1 MTEEMSPPTAAND
14 ELSPRV
20 QTNGGGGNG
29 APHRLP
35 PLSSSSSPS
44 RLDDATER
52 GTRALAAKH
61 ACVALKQDVSFW
73 TNRMRLLRK
82 EVHRQ
87 QAKQERSSTLRE
99 RTELSTFVNLSLR
112 EQLEEERRRHEAKL
126 SERADVIR
134 HKRSEHKV
142 ALKNALRRTYEE
154 KVERSHMSKL
164 QGSNHVRMIQN
175 TKYEKLVSNI
185 EKKEKVQ
192 QEKILGLL
200 KRVKD
205 KARQSE
211 EVHTT
216 FENKIKHSLENEREY
231 RMQVN
236 GLVQQSAELVKKLR
250 KFQEESQV
258 ENDKIEALRATAMLT
273 NSQQGD
279 PPISVTIFVTVS

>member
-1 MTEEMSPPTAAND
+1 MASKGIREKKNWFLSVFVYYQFVCLVKMTDEMSPTAAN

-20 QTNGGGGNG
+20 QTGGGGDG
-29 APHRLP
+29 GHGPPHRLP
-35 PLSSSSSPS
+35 PLSSSSPS
-44 RLDDATER
+44 DATER

-126 SERADVIR
+126 SERVDVIR
-134 HKRSEHKV
+134 QKRSEHKV

-154 KVERSHMSKL
+154 KVEKSHMSKL

-185 EKKEKVQ
+185 ELRIPVQ
-192 QEKILGLL
+192 FGGCSYT
-200 KRVKD
+200 RP
-205 KARQSE
+205 R
-211 EVHTT
+211 
-216 FENKIKHSLENEREY
+216 
-231 RMQVN
+231 RM
-236 GLVQQSAELVKKLR
+236 
-250 KFQEESQV
+250 
-258 ENDKIEALRATAMLT
+258 
-273 NSQQGD
+273 
-279 PPISVTIFVTVS
+279 